1 MHQAPLPSATPLPRW
16 LIAAGSLAIVVHL
29 AAILILILDVPSGP
43 WVGLDRTESGDAPAF
58 VHEASAL
65 ATVHADYLR
74 LAHSYHD
81 DLMTGR
87 PASIEGVEFD
97 VRLKGKDGKVIA
109 TLHFPDP
116 EANRWVRFR
125 QEQLARGLAFDFPY
139 VHQGGEVIPAPGE
152 AVPLVAIWALP
163 GEDFSG
169 MKPPA
174 QPPDRIVPVHLERVL
189 QHRVPRTRPVSRPS
203 DLSLVLAHSYAR
215 YLCRTHGAAS
225 AEIVRQARPPIP
237 PAVLFGRPTPPAV
250 FEDVTANY
258 GEMSE

>member
-1 MHQAPLPSATPLPRW
+1 V
-16 LIAAGSLAIVVHL
+16 AIIFHL
-29 AAILILILDVPSGP
+29 AAIIVVILDVPSGP
-43 WVGLDRTESGDAPAF
+43 WVGLERTESGDAPAF
-58 VHEASAL
+58 AHEASGL
-65 ATVHADYLR
+65 ATIHADYLR

-81 DLMTGR
+81 DAMTSR

-97 VRLKGKDGKVIA
+97 VRLKSKDGQLVA

-116 EANRWVRFR
+116 EANRWVRYR
-125 QEQLARGLAFDFPY
+125 QELLARGLGFDFPY

-152 AVPLVAIWALP
+152 PVPLVAIWALP

-169 MKPPA
+169 MKAPS
-174 QPPDRIVPVHLERVL
+174 QPPTRVVPVHLERVL

-203 DLSLVLAHSYAR
+203 DLSLVLAQSYAR

-225 AEIVRQARPPIP
+225 AEIVRHARDPIP
-237 PAVLFGRPTPPAV
+237 PTVLFGQPTPPAV
-250 FEDVTANY
+250 FDDVTANY